1 MLQTRH
7 VIAIDL
13 GIAGIKSFKL
23 ISSSVTIIGLCS
35 ISGLLLY
42 GTRACPAGG
51 LYPGITGRHSLG
63 EALGD
68 GLGDGYFLG
77 GTGEHRGEWDVVPAL
92 YIICIAIVKSHS
104 CPLAPNHLVATFV
117 LTGLG

>member
-42 GTRACPAGG
+42 GTRVCPAGG
-51 LYPGITGRHSLG
+51 LYPGITGCHSLG

-92 YIICIAIVKSHS
+92 YIICIAIVKPHS
-104 CPLAPNHLVATFV
+104 CPLALNHLVATFV